1 MADGL
6 FSSILNPRSSILD
19 LGELMGSGIFITGT
33 NTGVGKTLVAA
44 SLAVY
49 LRDRGYR
56 VGVMKPVETGCPER
70 NGMLIPE
77 DAARLKEASGCAEAI
92 ERICP
97 YRFSEPL
104 APSIAAERA
113 NRKIDVDLLLAT
125 YGEISSEY
133 DITLVEGAGGLMVP
147 LLPSYTYADFARVLK
162 LPLLVVAANKIGVL
176 NHLLLTLEHASCKGL
191 SVLGYVLN
199 RTAHETSL
207 AAETNREVL
216 SGLTGV
222 PCLGDLP
229 FIETIGTRETFPLDL
244 FEQELNV
251 RLLEPALSQR

>member
-1 MADGL
+1 MGMGL
-6 FSSILNPRSSILD
+6 L
-19 LGELMGSGIFITGT
+19 ITGT
-33 NTGVGKTLVAA
+33 DTGVGKTLVAA
-44 SLAVY
+44 SLAAY
-49 LRDRGYR
+49 LRERGYR

-70 NGMLIPE
+70 DGILIPE
-77 DAARLKEASGCAEAI
+77 DAVRLKEASGCAEPI
-92 ERICP
+92 EKICP
-97 YRFSEPL
+97 YRFAEPL

-113 NRKIDVDLLLAT
+113 NQKIDVDLLLAT
-125 YGEISSEY
+125 YGEISAEY
-133 DITLVEGAGGLMVP
+133 EVTMVEGSGGLMVP

-162 LPLLVVAANKIGVL
+162 LPLLVVAANKLGVI

-199 RTAHETSL
+199 RLSSETSA

-229 FIETIGTRETFPLDL
+229 FIQATETQKTFPLDL
-244 FEQELNV
+244 FEQEFDTQ
-251 RLLEPALSQR
+251 LLQPFLLKR